1 MHKILLTG
9 SSGFIGL
16 NIINS
21 FSEKYKFY
29 IIVRKKLKK
38 EFLKKKNIK
47 VIKFKNYD
55 SLNIKLKK
63 LRVDTVIHC
72 ATHYVKNHEFS
83 DINKFCDL
91 KRIIWKYN
99 FGKFKKPRS

>member
-29 IIVRKKLKK
+29 VIVRKKPKK
-38 EFLKKKNIK
+38 EFLKKKKHKSNKIQ
-47 VIKFKNYD
+47 
-55 SLNIKLKK
+55 K
-63 LRVDTVIHC
+63 LRLT
-72 ATHYVKNHEFS
+72 
-83 DINKFCDL
+83 
-91 KRIIWKYN
+91 KY
-99 FGKFKKPRS
+99 